1 MTIKEFVEEAR
12 KIHGDKYDYKSV
24 DFIKKTDKV
33 DIVCHSN
40 AEYVKGN
47 IFTNNME
54 GFWSHFRRMVAGC
67 YHHMSDEHLQQYV
80 DEACF
85 RWNTRKMSESERFAH
100 MFKTSIW
107 LAKPNREFVLCK
119 VG

>member
-24 DFIKKTDKV
+24 NFIKKKTDKV

-67 YHHMSDEHLQQYV
+67 YHH
-80 DEACF
+80 
-85 RWNTRKMSESERFAH
+85 TERRA
-100 MFKTSIW
+100 SS
-107 LAKPNREFVLCK
+107 AVR
-119 VG
+119 